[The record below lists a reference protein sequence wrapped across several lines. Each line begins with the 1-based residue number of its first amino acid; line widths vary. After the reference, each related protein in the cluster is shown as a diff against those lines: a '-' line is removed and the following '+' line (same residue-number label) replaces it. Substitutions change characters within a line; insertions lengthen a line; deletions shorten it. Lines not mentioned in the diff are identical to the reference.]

1 MATEASSLANL
12 YQDQDDIA
20 KCFGHIVYNIINNSI
35 DFDVVDFEAHD
46 LYLSESYCLLWQ
58 NAETGE
64 VDGRKVGLP
73 LKIGVLAALFIDLY
87 ASGLIKVFMHPED
100 DEPMFRLTET
110 HSTETFLDFAI
121 FDSLRVANAQGRL
134 REAKLWKWLLR
145 AEDADCVE
153 NTFDSLIARG
163 ILKEKS
169 SGLLGLFKKFPTVNP
184 EPERTLEKK
193 IKDIAF
199 NDLKPDSYMLSL
211 LILSRE
217 SDRIFMCEDPILRK
231 HFTSAEYK
239 EAKKT
244 LDKILLGRLS
254 LY

>member
-1 MATEASSLANL
+1 MATDPSSLANL

-20 KCFGHIVYNIINNSI
+20 KCFGHIVYNIIKNATDFNI
-35 DFDVVDFEAHD
+35 DHFLNHE

-64 VDGRKVGLP
+64 VNGRKVGVP
-73 LKIGVLAALFIDLY
+73 LKIGVFAALFIDLY
-87 ASGLIKVFMHPED
+87 ASDLIDVFMSPED
-100 DEPMFRLTET
+100 DEPMFRITE
-110 HSTETFLDFAI
+110 STSTQTFLDFAI

-153 NTFDSLIARG
+153 NTFESLIARG

-169 SGLLGLFKKFPTVNP
+169 TGFLGLFKKFPTLNP
-184 EPERTLEKK
+184 EPEQKLEKK
-193 IKDIAF
+193 IKDIVF
-199 NDLKPDSYMLSL
+199 QEVQPDSYMLSL

-231 HFTSAEYK
+231 HFTSAEYAD
-239 EAKKT
+239 AKRNM
-244 LDKILLGRLS
+244 DRILLGRLS
-254 LY
+254 LD

>member
-1 MATEASSLANL
+1 MATEPSSIANL
-12 YQDQDDIA
+12 YQDQGDIA
-20 KCFGHIVYNIINNSI
+20 KCFGHIIHNIINNAT
-35 DFDVVDFEAHD
+35 DFDVSDFENHD

-64 VDGRKVGLP
+64 VDGRKMGLP

-87 ASGLIKVFMHPED
+87 ASGVIKVFMHPED
-100 DEPMFRLTET
+100 DEPMFRLTDT

-121 FDSLRVANAQGRL
+121 FDSLRMANAQGRL
-134 REAKLWKWLLR
+134 HEAKLWKWLLH
-145 AEDADCVE
+145 AEDADAVE
-153 NTFDSLIARG
+153 NTFESLIARG

-169 SGLLGLFKKFPTVNP
+169 SGLFGLFKKFPTVNP
-184 EPERTLEKK
+184 EPERNLEKK
-193 IKDIAF
+193 IKDVVF
-199 NDLKPDSYMLSL
+199 NAVKPDSFMLAL

-231 HFTSAEYK
+231 HFTSVEYK
-239 EAKKT
+239 DAKKI

-254 LY
+254 ID